1 MEPITV
7 TVPDACKAIGVGR
20 TVLYELIAKQKLD
33 GIMIGRRRLITTASI
48 RRLVDE
54 AAHSQAEAA

>member
-1 MEPITV
+1 
-7 TVPDACKAIGVGR
+7 
-20 TVLYELIAKQKLD
+20 
-33 GIMIGRRRLITTASI
+33 MIGRRRLITTASI